1 MLGLGSRYVC
11 FESVA
16 TESLGH
22 RTLEAHVAQVGPT
35 LQPPAESSATTILG
49 HLGICSPGPP
59 TGSEDQGDQERS
71 TGQEET
77 EAGWVTPHTAQLKLK
92 TVKVD

>member
-1 MLGLGSRYVC
+1 MVGRTASIQPEDKRRLAFQVQHGIQVLGLGSRYVC

-49 HLGICSPGPP
+49 HPA
-59 TGSEDQGDQERS
+59 GDLF
-71 TGQEET
+71 
-77 EAGWVTPHTAQLKLK
+77 AGTANWV
-92 TVKVD
+92 